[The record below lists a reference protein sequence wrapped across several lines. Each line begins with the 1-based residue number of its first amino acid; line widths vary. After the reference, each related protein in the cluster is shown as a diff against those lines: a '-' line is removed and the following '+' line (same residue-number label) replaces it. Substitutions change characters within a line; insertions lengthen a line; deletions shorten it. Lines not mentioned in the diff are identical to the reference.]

1 MRLIIQAVSSASVKF
16 SSPIREGDSKG
27 GGVITNKIWPGILIY
42 LWISTSDLSDYE
54 SKIEK
59 IITKLPA
66 IRFLDGEKSIDQS
79 INSINGETLL
89 IPNFTIYGTNHK
101 GTSMEFTNAASFHK
115 AKEIYEYFVK
125 KALKS
130 WWKLQTGGFWANMQV
145 LSENRGPINYIFEY

>member
-1 MRLIIQAVSSASVKF
+1 M
-16 SSPIREGDSKG
+16 
-27 GGVITNKIWPGILIY
+27 
-42 LWISTSDLSDYE
+42 STSDLSDYE

-130 WWKLQTGGFWANMQV
+130 
-145 LSENRGPINYIFEY
+145 